1 MRDERFQPVRS
12 AILAIF
18 GRRCSASRDVPSR
31 AGAFERT
38 EEHHTDDDAG
48 TEEYELSS
56 GARTAGFQFH
66 VVLEMLICYGDVLNR
81 T

>member
-1 MRDERFQPVRS
+1 MNASSRSGAPSWRSSAEGVR
-12 AILAIF
+12 
-18 GRRCSASRDVPSR
+18 ASRDVPSR